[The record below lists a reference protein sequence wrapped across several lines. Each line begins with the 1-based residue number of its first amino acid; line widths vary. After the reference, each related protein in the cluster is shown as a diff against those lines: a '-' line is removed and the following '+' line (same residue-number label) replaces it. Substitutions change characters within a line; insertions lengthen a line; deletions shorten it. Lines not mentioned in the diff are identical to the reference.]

1 MLQCLHLIAGA
12 LRCPSARSA
21 NNNALKSKRT
31 QIETIDF
38 HSSDLM
44 GSKRLA
50 LFMTLGLTFD
60 LPAAEAQRPVVETR
74 SSVLFI
80 NVRTSTGKK
89 SVCMALTSDR
99 IGSDR
104 YNQRSVHCQ
113 FSKVLY
119 KRNLGAVGHITG
131 IKRLHLHI
139 FLVFS
144 SERLLQSVHLRQS
157 NCKRLITSFYA
168 SQCSLTCC

>member
-1 MLQCLHLIAGA
+1 
-12 LRCPSARSA
+12 
-21 NNNALKSKRT
+21 
-31 QIETIDF
+31 
-38 HSSDLM
+38 M

-50 LFMTLGLTFD
+50 LFMTLTFD

-104 YNQRSVHCQ
+104 IGIGITRD
-113 FSKVLY
+113 LY
-119 KRNLGAVGHITG
+119 IA
-131 IKRLHLHI
+131 
-139 FLVFS
+139 
-144 SERLLQSVHLRQS
+144 
-157 NCKRLITSFYA
+157 SFRRY
-168 SQCSLTCC
+168 CTNVT